1 MLDHDSV
8 SACAALCHELF
19 GELIQ
24 FDFRNGPLRKKFDS
38 VKYELKKIDDIQ
50 YELSLV
56 DSGGDEDG
64 TGVGQDGGGGNAFG
78 RKRGREGEGASD
90 GGVLVDK
97 KELGTIRDAMVA
109 FDEERSVSV
118 SWEMDKTSFSG
129 VFHRVLDPF

>member
-1 MLDHDSV
+1 MIDHDSV

-56 DSGGDEDG
+56 DSGGDEG
-64 TGVGQDGGGGNAFG
+64 GKGVARDGGGGNDFG
-78 RKRGREGEGASD
+78 RKRGREEEGAGD

-109 FDEERSVSV
+109 IDEERSVHGSRA
-118 SWEMDKTSFSG
+118 MDKTSVSEAL
-129 VFHRVLDPF
+129 HKVLDPF

>member
-1 MLDHDSV
+1 MLDHASV

-64 TGVGQDGGGGNAFG
+64 TGVGQDGGGGSAFG
-78 RKRGREGEGASD
+78 RKRGREGEDASD

-118 SWEMDKTSFSG
+118 SRRWASQASRSFA
-129 VFHRVLDPF
+129 